1 MEEVGEDD
9 DDLVERPDLDSQ
21 DDDDD
26 PFFDENDNDVP
37 LNEQPRSISSSRP
50 ACESSPMHKD
60 HHWQKFILDSLR
72 SVHMEDQAVL

>member
-26 PFFDENDNDVP
+26 PFFDENDNDDGDDEEYGQEFDM
-37 LNEQPRSISSSRP
+37 NQQYR
-50 ACESSPMHKD
+50 
-60 HHWQKFILDSLR
+60 
-72 SVHMEDQAVL
+72 DQFG